1 MCRVLGADYKKRL
14 SEMGC
19 MSDDDVDM
27 DRLYKEMDLLDV
39 TINSNY
45 KKLKDVGSELFLEW
59 GRADTLLK
67 NMLKFSYVISVHDST
82 TPAEID
88 EPHFLD
94 TLWVK
99 KARTELDDRRK
110 DAKKEYQKQ
119 KEKLK
124 GMIHESR
131 LTYDF
136 VGFNPK
142 EKVDPKNY
150 YQETCKVLKQIE
162 KIRELSVSRKEMV
175 YRMERVQMAIAQNKL
190 PTPKIRDL
198 KELAMNHVKKISVKG
213 QPIIYPLRSE
223 LLVAEMDVSRRILV
237 LHTSIS
243 ETSNSERREYNGED
257 ISTAFDN
264 LESEIDALEEQHEQ
278 QLEKEARMLKTRTRS
293 GGASLSV
300 SSESDS
306 D

>member
-142 EKVDPKNY
+142 EKVIPNGGS
-150 YQETCKVLKQIE
+150 T
-162 KIRELSVSRKEMV
+162 
-175 YRMERVQMAIAQNKL
+175 ME
-190 PTPKIRDL
+190 
-198 KELAMNHVKKISVKG
+198 
-213 QPIIYPLRSE
+213 
-223 LLVAEMDVSRRILV
+223 RILV
-237 LHTSIS
+237 PHSITLS
-243 ETSNSERREYNGED
+243 LKLMLLKNSMSSNLRRKQEC
-257 ISTAFDN
+257 
-264 LESEIDALEEQHEQ
+264 
-278 QLEKEARMLKTRTRS
+278 
-293 GGASLSV
+293 
-300 SSESDS
+300 
-306 D
+306 